1 MKNPN
6 VLVGVFV
13 TVAILFFGAALFLIG
28 NEHKAFNRHVVFY
41 TNFQN
46 VDGLPKGAKVRVD
59 GMDAGEL
66 ETFQIPSSPGQKFRL
81 KMNIEDRLHGLIRED
96 SLVTVETE
104 GLVGDKFLLI
114 HSGSERA
121 PEAPPESTLPSKE
134 PFEIAKL
141 LEQAQ
146 VIMNQAG
153 TTINA
158 VQSTMKDVS
167 GRLDTTL
174 DTATNTIRD
183 VNGVVRDLRTGKGA
197 AGLLL
202 EDQATATDVRESIA
216 NVRQTTEKLNNSSTR
231 IDNLLADVQSRQL
244 VPKMD
249 DTLNS
254 AKSATQNLDQTTQ
267 QINTTL
273 KSAFARDQYGE
284 DAGNNLQ
291 QALTNINEASGNL
304 SDDTEAL
311 KHEFFFKGFFKH
323 RGYDNLDDLPV
334 EQYRAGQIFKSLPES
349 RQWMDASSLFTTMAE
364 RGRSAC
370 QQRAGRSSTR
380 QSVSLKKF
388 TIHLL
393 IIEGYASVRFA
404 VG

>member
-13 TVAILFFGAALFLIG
+13 TAAILFFGAALFLIG

-66 ETFQIPSSPGQKFRL
+66 ETFQIPSGPGKKFRL
-81 KMNIEDRLHGLIRED
+81 KLNIEDRLHGLIRED
-96 SLVTVETE
+96 SLVTVETD

-121 PEAPPESTLPSKE
+121 PEARPESTLPSKE

-167 GRLDTTL
+167 GHLDTTL

-183 VNGVVRDLRTGKGA
+183 VNGIVRDLRSGK
-197 AGLLL
+197 
-202 EDQATATDVRESIA
+202 
-216 NVRQTTEKLNNSSTR
+216 
-231 IDNLLADVQSRQL
+231 
-244 VPKMD
+244 
-249 DTLNS
+249 
-254 AKSATQNLDQTTQ
+254 
-267 QINTTL
+267 
-273 KSAFARDQYGE
+273 ARLGSCSKIKQP
-284 DAGNNLQ
+284 
-291 QALTNINEASGNL
+291 
-304 SDDTEAL
+304 
-311 KHEFFFKGFFKH
+311 
-323 RGYDNLDDLPV
+323 RRP
-334 EQYRAGQIFKSLPES
+334 
-349 RQWMDASSLFTTMAE
+349 
-364 RGRSAC
+364 
-370 QQRAGRSSTR
+370 
-380 QSVSLKKF
+380 
-388 TIHLL
+388 
-393 IIEGYASVRFA
+393 
-404 VG
+404 